1 MRKRLFEV
9 IEADD
14 PADGRDPA
22 STAYDLFM
30 IVIITL
36 SILPLAF
43 KTQRPV
49 FETFEKIA
57 FWVFSADY
65 LLRWST
71 ADYKFRRRSV
81 VSFLRYP
88 VSPMAV
94 VDLMSILPSILLVS
108 SAFRLLRVMRL
119 LRAMRVLRVIKVF
132 RYSSTI
138 RILSA
143 VLQESR
149 KPLLAVLSLAAG
161 YILMSALVMFTVE
174 AESFDSFFEAVYWA
188 TVSLTTVGYGDITP
202 LTTTGRLV
210 TMFSSLMGIA
220 IIALPS
226 SIITAGYIRE
236 LNRRIEPGGPQVET
250 LPSPKLPDSGRTEKV

>member
-1 MRKRLFEV
+1 MRKRLYEI

-14 PADGRDPA
+14 RGDGLDPA
-22 STAYDLFM
+22 STVYDVFM
-30 IVIITL
+30 IVIISMSL
-36 SILPLAF
+36 LPLAF
-43 KTQRPV
+43 KEQRPV

-57 FWVFSADY
+57 FFVFSIDY

-71 ADYKFRRRSV
+71 ADYKFRKKNF

-88 VSPMAV
+88 FSPMAI
-94 VDLMSILPSILLVS
+94 VDLLSILPSIVLVS
-108 SAFRLLRVMRL
+108 NAL
-119 LRAMRVLRVIKVF
+119 RVLRVLRALRVLRVVKAF

-143 VLQESR
+143 VLRESR
-149 KPLLAVLSLAAG
+149 KPLLAVLSLAVG
-161 YILMSALVMFTVE
+161 YIFTSALVIFTVE
-174 AESFDSFFEAVYWA
+174 AESFESFFEALYWA

-202 LTTTGRLV
+202 VTVTGRIV
-210 TMFSSLMGIA
+210 TMCSSLMGIA

-236 LNRRIEPGGPQVET
+236 LNLRMEPSAPQVET
-250 LPSPKLPDSGRTEKV
+250 LPSVKIPTGKTEKV